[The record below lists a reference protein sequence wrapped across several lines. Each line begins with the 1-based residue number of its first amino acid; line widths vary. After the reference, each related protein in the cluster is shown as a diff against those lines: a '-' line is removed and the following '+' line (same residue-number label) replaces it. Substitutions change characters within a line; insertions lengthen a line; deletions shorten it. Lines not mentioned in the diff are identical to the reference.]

1 MQCSKPQRINE
12 EIKLLE
18 YELEKSD
25 VDPKLKKVLKE
36 QLNQLKKLRDECTTV
51 TKNMTE
57 EEIERITYFA
67 NVNSLD
73 PDALDKELEDKINK
87 SFDDLI
93 EDNKKNN

>member
-1 MQCSKPQRINE
+1 
-12 EIKLLE
+12 
-18 YELEKSD
+18 
-25 VDPKLKKVLKE
+25 
-36 QLNQLKKLRDECTTV
+36 
-51 TKNMTE
+51 MTE

-87 SFDDLI
+87 SFDELI